1 MGEGGGD
8 PACET
13 GGVGWRDGAGDAVG
27 ERWISMSPGSSAEG
41 GLVAVKRVGAAGLA
55 EPQKSSVA
63 LSASKPKDSNPSN
76 PSSGASAHARH
87 SSSAINR

>member
-27 ERWISMSPGSSAEG
+27 KKWIPMPSGSSVEG
-41 GLVAVKRVGAAGLA
+41 GPVAVERVGAMGLT
-55 EPQKSSVA
+55 EPQESNVA
-63 LSASKPKDSNPSN
+63 PLSSKPKDSNPSN
-76 PSSGASAHARH
+76 PSSGASARARH
-87 SSSAINR
+87 SSSTINT